1 LAKGVMMMPTEQSGI
16 LREIRGA
23 EAALAVSGITEMEI
37 TIKPGEMLELLPKGG
52 RYLGFLFAE
61 GKDQKSVIK
70 NLKTAWSKIEIIT
83 ENI

>member
-1 LAKGVMMMPTEQSGI
+1 
-16 LREIRGA
+16 
-23 EAALAVSGITEMEI
+23 
-37 TIKPGEMLELLPKGG
+37 MLELLPKGG

>member
-1 LAKGVMMMPTEQSGI
+1 MKMKTEQSGS
-16 LREIRGA
+16 LRESSGGEEAVEVRG
-23 EAALAVSGITEMEI
+23 IKEMEN
-37 TIKPGEMLELLPKGG
+37 TIKSGEMMEPLPKGG
-52 RYLGFLFAE
+52 SYLGFLFAE